1 LLKFIFIVLNVNKCY
16 IFVPTNKQIEIMTSQ
31 DFQNRL
37 VELQNES
44 KNLLLISSKRV
55 KATRERIQEI
65 NKEFFAVKQEWRE
78 SYPTI

>member
-1 LLKFIFIVLNVNKCY
+1 MLISVVYLYSDNNNIK
-16 IFVPTNKQIEIMTSQ
+16 TNTMTPQ

-37 VELQNES
+37 IELQNES

-65 NKEFFAVKQEWRE
+65 NKEFFAVKQAWRE

>member
-1 LLKFIFIVLNVNKCY
+1 
-16 IFVPTNKQIEIMTSQ
+16 MTPQ

-37 VELQNES
+37 IELQNES

-65 NKEFFAVKQEWRE
+65 NKEFFAVKQQWRE

>member
-1 LLKFIFIVLNVNKCY
+1 MK
-16 IFVPTNKQIEIMTSQ
+16 TAQ
-31 DFQNRL
+31 DFQNKL

-65 NKEFFAVKQEWRE
+65 NKEFFATKQAWRE
-78 SYPTI
+78 SFPQW

>member
-1 LLKFIFIVLNVNKCY
+1 MYSDNENKK
-16 IFVPTNKQIEIMTSQ
+16 TKIMKTQQ

-55 KATRERIQEI
+55 KSTRERIQEI
-65 NKEFFAVKQEWRE
+65 NKEFFAVKQAWRE